1 MREKDLTYDEVAL
14 VPQFGTAVTRSMCS
28 PLTYMCGSK
37 SAFKVPVMP
46 ANMKCSIDLPTARA
60 LQHNDYFYAMHRFGD
75 TYEFVKL
82 ANTESWKTISIS
94 IGVKKEDRELL
105 RQISKDSLRVDYITI
120 DIAHGHSH
128 SMLEMIWFVKN
139 LFPKVFIIA
148 GNVATPDGFTDL
160 SKAGAH
166 AVKVGIGQGAA
177 CTTKLQ
183 TGFTMPMFT
192 CIQKIRE
199 ERSYHSKENKS
210 IIIADGGIKYNGDIA
225 KAIVAGADWVMS
237 GRLFAEC
244 KDSPAE
250 IDSEGNKLYFGSAS
264 EANKKHTNH
273 VEGKTLHISKSN
285 LDYLG
290 KLKEIEQNL
299 QSSISYAGG
308 ATLQDLARAD
318 WITVTP

>member
-1 MREKDLTYDEVAL
+1 MREKYLTYDEVAL
-14 VPQFGTAVTRSMCS
+14 VPQFSTAVTRSMC
-28 PLTYMCGSK
+28 TTQAYMNSSK
-37 SAFKVPVMP
+37 SAFRVPVMP
-46 ANMKCSIDLPTARA
+46 ANMKCSIDLQTARI
-60 LQHNDYFYAMHRFGD
+60 LQENNYFYSMHRFGD
-75 TYEFVKL
+75 TYNFVKL
-82 ANTESWKTISIS
+82 ANAESWKNISIS
-94 IGVKKEDRELL
+94 IGVKKEDRDLL
-105 RQISKDSLRVDYITI
+105 KQISRDGLDVDYFTI

-128 SMLEMIWFVKN
+128 NMLEMIYSVKSI
-139 LFPKVFIIA
+139 FPKSFIIA

-192 CIQKIRE
+192 CIQKIKE
-199 ERSYHSKENKS
+199 ERSYLFKENRA

-250 IDSEGNKLYFGSAS
+250 VDKKGNKIYYGSAS
-264 EANKKHTNH
+264 VANKMHSNH
-273 VEGKTLHISKSN
+273 VEGKTLQLAESS
-285 LDYLG
+285 LDYIG

-308 ATLQDLARAD
+308 ATLQDLARAE
-318 WITVTP
+318 WINVSP